1 MSSAALSPNPR
12 HLTCHDCHLVLFEPV
27 GDALPDHASLECPRC
42 ASAVHHRKPDSI
54 NRTWALL
61 ITALMCYIPANI
73 YPVTAITSLGQTQE
87 DTILSGVFFLLH
99 HGMWPLALV
108 LFTASVFVPLAKIMA
123 LMFLAASVQLGS
135 QWRPVDRTR
144 IYRITEMIG
153 RWSMVDIYVVTIL
166 VALVH
171 LGSLATVAPG
181 MGAFYFGGVV
191 VITIFAAESFDPRLI
206 WDQIEEGGAAERDV
220 SGGHHG

>member
-1 MSSAALSPNPR
+1 
-12 HLTCHDCHLVLFEPV
+12 
-27 GDALPDHASLECPRC
+27 
-42 ASAVHHRKPDSI
+42 
-54 NRTWALL
+54 
-61 ITALMCYIPANI
+61 MCYIPANI
-73 YPVTAITSLGQTQE
+73 YPVTAVTSLGQTQE
-87 DTILSGVFFLLH
+87 DTILSGVFFLFH
-99 HGMWPLALV
+99 HDMWPLALV

-171 LGSLATVAPG
+171 LGSLATVVPG
-181 MGAFYFGGVV
+181 MGAFYFGVVV
-191 VITIFAAESFDPRLI
+191 VITIFAAEGFDPRLI